1 MNRIKILFTTAALLL
16 MTTIACSA
24 ESYPVTVIVEKEVDR
39 EVPVTVEVIKEV
51 DREVPVTVVVERVV
65 EVPVTVEVEKEIV
78 REVPVVQ
85 TVVVREE
92 VPVTVE
98 VVREVVVREEVPGE
112 TVVQTVVVSE
122 IKEVPVTVVVE
133 KLVTVQAGSTPSAT
147 TGDAP
152 QLQSTPVSTTQ
163 TSDKEIQ
170 PQVVAG
176 AEHSCLLRRDGSVL
190 CWGLD
195 NYGQSS
201 PPEGERFVQ
210 ISAGAVHTCALR
222 VDGTPVCWG
231 DDKDG
236 KASPPAQKFT
246 QISAGGGHTCALRT
260 DGAAVCWGNYYYVSN
275 NKAVSKSMKVPE
287 ISQRIIQVS
296 SPVSHT
302 CALRVDG
309 TPICWGYDGNGR
321 SNPPEITQ
329 SMIQISAG
337 GSHTCALRADGTP
350 ICWGYDGN
358 GRSNPPE
365 DEKFVQISAGV
376 AHTCALRADGTPVC
390 WGDNGTRQ
398 TSAPRDEKFVQ
409 ISAGLSHTC
418 ALRADDTPVCWGS
431 DINGQSTPPPEAYA
445 RVDSSGSSSM
455 PPSLCSGKVLIDRL
469 TPSNPQISAGDRVDI
484 NFRVR
489 GSTNNNTDHNVMLVV
504 EIQDSDGVTFYDSN
518 LSDQNQAVSVSGTGN
533 AGGTFSFAT
542 NANTPEGVYQVLAS
556 VRNANEWDDVC
567 DATWP
572 GRWGDGHPQGVFR
585 IGAPQTRSTGGGGQQ
600 GSSSSGGNGNV
611 NPEQV
616 VADLA
621 KEWSRTSIDEVSDA
635 VISLL
640 VGQIPF
646 VGSIAS
652 NILSEQI
659 QQNVRWGYS
668 NPNCRNNTAC
678 NLTATARSD
687 IDINIPNILNTTV
700 SVVLPFSLTIDAV
713 NKRVTN
719 WNAVLESA
727 SVSGI

>member
-1 MNRIKILFTTAALLL
+1 MGEHLHLTG
-16 MTTIACSA
+16 
-24 ESYPVTVIVEKEVDR
+24 EKFS
-39 EVPVTVEVIKEV
+39 K
-51 DREVPVTVVVERVV
+51 
-65 EVPVTVEVEKEIV
+65 
-78 REVPVVQ
+78 
-85 TVVVREE
+85 
-92 VPVTVE
+92 
-98 VVREVVVREEVPGE
+98 
-112 TVVQTVVVSE
+112 
-122 IKEVPVTVVVE
+122 
-133 KLVTVQAGSTPSAT
+133 
-147 TGDAP
+147 
-152 QLQSTPVSTTQ
+152 
-163 TSDKEIQ
+163 
-170 PQVVAG
+170 
-176 AEHSCLLRRDGSVL
+176 
-190 CWGLD
+190 
-195 NYGQSS
+195 
-201 PPEGERFVQ
+201 
-210 ISAGAVHTCALR
+210 ISAGAR
-222 VDGTPVCWG
+222 
-231 DDKDG
+231 
-236 KASPPAQKFT
+236 
-246 QISAGGGHTCALRT
+246 
-260 DGAAVCWGNYYYVSN
+260 Y
-275 NKAVSKSMKVPE
+275 
-287 ISQRIIQVS
+287 
-296 SPVSHT
+296 
-302 CALRVDG
+302 
-309 TPICWGYDGNGR
+309 
-321 SNPPEITQ
+321 
-329 SMIQISAG
+329 
-337 GSHTCALRADGTP
+337 TCALRADGTP
-350 ICWGYDGN
+350 ICWGNNEY
-358 GRSNPPE
+358 R
-365 DEKFVQISAGV
+365 QI
-376 AHTCALRADGTPVC
+376 
-390 WGDNGTRQ
+390 
-398 TSAPRDEKFVQ
+398 SAPRDEKFVQ
-409 ISAGLSHTC
+409 IDAGSNHTC
-418 ALRADDTPVCWGS
+418 ALRADDTPVCWGN
-431 DINGQSTPPPEAYA
+431 DISGQSTPPPEAYA
-445 RVDSSGSSSM
+445 RVDSSGSS
-455 PPSLCSGKVLIDRL
+455 PTPSSCSGKVLIDQL

-489 GSTNNNTDHNVMLVV
+489 GAANNNTDHNVMLVV

-518 LSDQNQAVSVSGTGN
+518 LADQNQAVSVSGAGN

-585 IGAPQTRSTGGGGQQ
+585 IGALQRQSTGGQQ

-611 NPEQV
+611 NSEQV